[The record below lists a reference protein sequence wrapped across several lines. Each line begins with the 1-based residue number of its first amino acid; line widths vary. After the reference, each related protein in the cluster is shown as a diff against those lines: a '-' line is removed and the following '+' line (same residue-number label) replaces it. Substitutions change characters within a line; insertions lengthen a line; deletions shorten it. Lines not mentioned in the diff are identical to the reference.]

1 MNKPEFIGE
10 NVEICGAI
18 FIAVAVVAIS
28 AACAA
33 TFAVCNVAAI
43 AASTW
48 AIAATDA
55 NEELPQ

>member
-1 MNKPEFIGE
+1 MDKPEFVGE
-10 NVEICGAI
+10 NVELCGAI

-33 TFAVCNVAAI
+33 TFAACNVAAI

-48 AIAATDA
+48 AVAAADC
-55 NEELPQ
+55 NEELPN